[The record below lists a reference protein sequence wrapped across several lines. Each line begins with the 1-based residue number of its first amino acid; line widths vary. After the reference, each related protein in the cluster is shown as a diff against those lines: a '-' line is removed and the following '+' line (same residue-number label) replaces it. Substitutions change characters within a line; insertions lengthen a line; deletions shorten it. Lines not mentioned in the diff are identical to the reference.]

1 MFGGR
6 RHGILHPEPAV
17 IGIDAP
23 SPADAPCGVG
33 LCAPVFDPGLVE
45 QDVAAVCP
53 AAPDDVLA
61 LDIKEV
67 DAVRHASSGQPLGP
81 RKFVV
86 PQPFGLQI
94 GILHPEHVEFAEHW
108 VAEALAHHR
117 LQRSVACGPQ
127 RDARLRNPL
136 RAGAGVVV
144 DTHPGVDGEASQRL
158 PEIGVSGD
166 FVLRLVHDRLLA
178 AVCREPVPRPAP
190 EALPVDA
197 RRQAAAAP
205 QSGALIPRDAQHPV
219 LRVETVVA
227 RLLACAVAVIDPVTA
242 PVVEE
247 LQRARSPVVRV
258 FQ

>member
-1 MFGGR
+1 MFGRR
-6 RHGILHPEPAV
+6 RHGILHPQPAV

-33 LCAPVFDPGLVE
+33 LRTPVFDPGLVE
-45 QDVAAVCP
+45 QDVAAVGP
-53 AAPDDVLA
+53 AATDDVLA

-67 DAVRHASSGQPLGP
+67 DAVRHPSSGQPLGP

-86 PQPFGLQI
+86 PQPLGLQV
-94 GILHPEHVEFAEHW
+94 GILHPEHVEFAEHR
-108 VAEALAHHR
+108 VAETLAHHR
-117 LQRSVACGPQ
+117 LQLSVARGPE
-127 RDARLRNPL
+127 RYARLRNPL
-136 RAGAGVVV
+136 RAGAGVAV
-144 DTHPGVDGEASQRL
+144 DTHPGVDCEASQHL
-158 PEIGVSGD
+158 PEIGVPGD

-178 AVCREPVPRPAP
+178 AVCREPVPCPAP

-205 QSGALIPRDAQHPV
+205 QPGALIPRDAQHPV

-227 RLLACAVAVIDPVTA
+227 RFFARVVAVVDPVTA

-247 LQRARSPVVRV
+247 LQRTRGPVVAV